1 MRYELPKWS
10 LTLLI
15 CLSLVLGSTLGCR
28 RLSEL
33 ARKDKPEDTPPAT
46 QGTPRDSDAIG
57 DDQSL
62 VKKSNLYI
70 TECFNKYSNRVV
82 ESYNRYQSWL
92 KDVEAGPTG
101 KESLVYGLYDVNGDG
116 ADCEK
121 AVADARAMDPE
132 LSDVEEAAGKYV
144 DALKDVVENIRGVYQ
159 YYEQEDYKDDG
170 FAKGKE
176 AHPELLASFK
186 AFKEVNTTFAS
197 AVDQLE
203 DQVAEQELA
212 KLRSESGNE
221 YEALIVESGI
231 KAKRVKNLLQEKEYE
246 QLTADEL
253 TPFIDDFDKTVE
265 AMRGAK
271 TSKIMA
277 DSYVR
282 SCDEFTKALKE
293 MMRRIRD
300 GKKFNES
307 ERRFIAMGS
316 GWMVEGSP
324 GKVIKAYN
332 DMIMQRRFTRF

>member
-1 MRYELPKWS
+1 MRYELPKGS
-10 LTLLI
+10 FTLLI

-33 ARKDKPEDTPPAT
+33 AKKDNPEDSPPTRSTPGDA
-46 QGTPRDSDAIG
+46 DAIG

-82 ESYNRYQSWL
+82 DSYNRYQSWV
-92 KDVEAGPTG
+92 KDIEAGPTG
-101 KESLVYGLYDVNGDG
+101 RESLVYGLYDVNGDG
-116 ADCEK
+116 SDCEK
-121 AVADARAMDPE
+121 AVTDAKAMDPE
-132 LSDVEEAAGKYV
+132 LPDVEAAADSYV
-144 DALKDVVENIRGVYQ
+144 AALKDVVGNIRGIYQ

-170 FAKGKE
+170 FAKGKQS
-176 AHPELLASFK
+176 HPALLASFK
-186 AFKEVNTTFAS
+186 NFKDVNATFAA
-197 AVDQLE
+197 AVDLLE

-212 KLRSESGNE
+212 KLRSESGKE

-231 KAKRVKNLLQEKEYE
+231 KAKKVKNLLQQKEYE

-253 TPFIDDFDKTVE
+253 TPLIEDFDKTVE
-265 AMRGAK
+265 AMRTAK
-271 TSKIMA
+271 TSKIMS

>member
-1 MRYELPKWS
+1 MRYELPKGS
-10 LTLLI
+10 FTLLI

-33 ARKDKPEDTPPAT
+33 AKKDNPEDSPPTRSTPA
-46 QGTPRDSDAIG
+46 DADAIG

-82 ESYNRYQSWL
+82 DSYNRYQSWV
-92 KDVEAGPTG
+92 KDIEAGPTG
-101 KESLVYGLYDVNGDG
+101 RESLVYGLYDVNGDG
-116 ADCEK
+116 RDCEK
-121 AVADARAMDPE
+121 AVTDAKAMDPE
-132 LSDVEEAAGKYV
+132 LPDVEAAADSYV
-144 DALKDVVENIRGVYQ
+144 AALKDVVGNIRGIYQ

-170 FAKGKE
+170 FAKGKQS
-176 AHPELLASFK
+176 HPALLASFK
-186 AFKEVNTTFAS
+186 NFKDVNATFAA
-197 AVDQLE
+197 AVDLLE

-212 KLRSESGNE
+212 KLRSESGKE

-231 KAKRVKNLLQEKEYE
+231 KAKKVKNLLQQKEYE

-253 TPFIDDFDKTVE
+253 TPLIEDFDKTVE
-265 AMRGAK
+265 AMRTAK
-271 TSKIMA
+271 TSKIMS

>member
-1 MRYELPKWS
+1 MRYELPKGS
-10 LTLLI
+10 FTLLI

-33 ARKDKPEDTPPAT
+33 AKKDSPDDAPPT
-46 QGTPRDSDAIG
+46 NSYPDDRDAVG

-82 ESYNRYQSWL
+82 DSYNRYQSWV
-92 KDVEAGPTG
+92 KDIEAGPTG
-101 KESLVYGLYDVNGDG
+101 KESLVYGLYDLNGDG

-121 AVADARAMDPE
+121 AVADAKALDPE
-132 LSDVEEAAGKYV
+132 LADVEEAADAYV
-144 DALKDVVENIRGVYQ
+144 SALKDVAGNIKGIYQ
-159 YYEQEDYKDDG
+159 YYEQEDYKDDA
-170 FAKGKE
+170 FAKGKA
-176 AHPELLASFK
+176 AHPALLASFK
-186 AFKEVNTTFAS
+186 NFKEVNATFAG

-212 KLRSESGNE
+212 KLRSESGKE
-221 YEALIVESGI
+221 YEALIVESGM
-231 KAKRVKNLLQEKEYE
+231 KAKKVKNLLQEKEYE

-253 TPFIDDFDKTVE
+253 TPLIEDFEKTVE
-265 AMRGAK
+265 AMRSTK
-271 TSKIMA
+271 SSKMMA

>member
-1 MRYELPKWS
+1 MRFELPKGS
-10 LTLLI
+10 FTLLI

-33 ARKDKPEDTPPAT
+33 AKKDKAEDTPT
-46 QGTPRDSDAIG
+46 THETPRDSDAIG

-70 TECFNKYSNRVV
+70 TECYNKYSNRIV
-82 ESYNRYQSWL
+82 ESYNRYQSWI
-92 KDVEAGPTG
+92 KDIEAGPTG

-121 AVADARAMDPE
+121 AVTDAKAMDPE
-132 LSDVEEAAGKYV
+132 LPDIEGAADSYV
-144 DALKDVVENIRGVYQ
+144 SALKDVVGNIRGIYQ

-170 FAKGKE
+170 FAKGKQ
-176 AHPELLASFK
+176 AHPALLASFK
-186 AFKEVNTTFAS
+186 NFKDVNATFAT

-203 DQVAEQELA
+203 DQVAEQELT
-212 KLRSESGNE
+212 KLRSESGKE

-231 KAKRVKNLLQEKEYE
+231 KAKKVKNLLQEKEYD
-246 QLTADEL
+246 QLSADEL
-253 TPFIDDFDKTVE
+253 TPLIDDFEKNVE
-265 AMRGAK
+265 SIRTAK

-300 GKKFNES
+300 GKKFTES

>member
-1 MRYELPKWS
+1 MRYELPKGS
-10 LTLLI
+10 FTLLI

-33 ARKDKPEDTPPAT
+33 SKKDSPGDAPPTRSTPGDA
-46 QGTPRDSDAIG
+46 DAIG

-92 KDVEAGPTG
+92 KDIESGPTG

-121 AVADARAMDPE
+121 AVADAKAMDPE
-132 LSDVEEAAGKYV
+132 LPDVEGVADTYIT
-144 DALKDVVENIRGVYQ
+144 ALKDVVGNIRGIYQ
-159 YYEQEDYKDDG
+159 YYEQEDYKDDA
-170 FAKGKE
+170 FAKGRE
-176 AHPELLASFK
+176 AHPALLAAFK
-186 AFKEVNTTFAS
+186 RFKEVNAAFAA

-203 DQVAEQELA
+203 NQVAEQELA
-212 KLRSESGNE
+212 KLRGESGKE
-221 YEALIVESGI
+221 YEALIVESGM
-231 KAKRVKNLLQEKEYE
+231 KAKKVKNLLQQKEYE

-253 TPFIDDFDKTVE
+253 TPMIEDFDKTVE
-265 AMRGAK
+265 AMRSAK
-271 TSKIMA
+271 TSKIMS

-307 ERRFIAMGS
+307 ERRFIALGS

>member
-1 MRYELPKWS
+1 MRYELPKGS

-15 CLSLVLGSTLGCR
+15 CLSLVLGSALGCG

-33 ARKDKPEDTPPAT
+33 ARKDNPEDSPPTRSTP
-46 QGTPRDSDAIG
+46 QGTDAIG

-70 TECFNKYSNRVV
+70 TECFNKYSNRVID
-82 ESYNRYQSWL
+82 SYNRYQSWVR
-92 KDVEAGPTG
+92 DIEAGPTG
-101 KESLVYGLYDVNGDG
+101 KESLVYGLYDVSGDG
-116 ADCEK
+116 NDCEK
-121 AVADARAMDPE
+121 AITDAKAMDPE
-132 LSDVEEAAGKYV
+132 LPDVEDAADEYAA
-144 DALKDVVENIRGVYQ
+144 ALKDVVGNIRGIYQ

-170 FAKGKE
+170 FAKGKQ
-176 AHPELLASFK
+176 AHPALLA
-186 AFKEVNTTFAS
+186 AFKTFKDVNATFAG
-197 AVDQLE
+197 AVDRLE
-203 DQVAEQELA
+203 DQVAEQELT
-212 KLRSESGNE
+212 KLRNESGKE

-231 KAKRVKNLLQEKEYE
+231 KAKKVKNLLQQKEYE

-253 TPFIDDFDKTVE
+253 TPLIDDFDKTVE
-265 AMRGAK
+265 AMRSAK
-271 TSKIMA
+271 TSKIMS

-293 MMRRIRD
+293 IMRRIRD